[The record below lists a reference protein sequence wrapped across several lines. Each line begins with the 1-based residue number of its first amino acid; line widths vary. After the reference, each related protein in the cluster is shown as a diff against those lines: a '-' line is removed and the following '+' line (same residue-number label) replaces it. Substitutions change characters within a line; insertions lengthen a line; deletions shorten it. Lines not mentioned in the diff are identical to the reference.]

1 MLGFAIF
8 MYALI
13 GVGAAFQSW
22 IGLNGASLGPKI
34 AMTAVALLLW
44 PLIVGAILVGE
55 D

>member
-22 IGLNGASLGPKI
+22 IGFDDESLGPKI
-34 AMTAVALLLW
+34 ATTLVALLLW
-44 PLIVGAILVGE
+44 PLIIGAILVGE